1 MPTKI
6 RIFDAFTGISAW
18 DHKAIVQF
26 ILAHSKGASRK
37 DVCESIDYALKNK
50 PSFGGFV
57 LTLWEERDL
66 LGVLVCNSTGMAGY
80 SPRNVFVFV
89 VVLPSDTHD
98 EAILQKLLDEG
109 VKRADGDIAL
119 HLEPGHPALPLYE
132 DRGFQP
138 QYLELR
144 FPKKPSTAQ
153 AR

>member
-1 MPTKI
+1 MPTKTQ
-6 RIFDAFTGISAW
+6 IFDAFTGISAW
-18 DHKAIVQF
+18 DHHAIVQF
-26 ILAHSKGASRK
+26 ILEHSSGASRK

-57 LTLWEERDL
+57 LTLWENREL
-66 LGVLVCNSTGMAGY
+66 LGVLVCNRTGMTGY

-89 VVLPSDTHD
+89 AVPTSDARS
-98 EAILQKLLDEG
+98 EQILRELLDEG

-144 FPKKPSTAQ
+144 FQKNPSTVQ
-153 AR
+153 AH